1 MNTKPFILLCF
12 LSALLLISAVAT
24 QPSKDG
30 RQASGAAEESDTDVV
45 ELQGWGGGPGWGYGG
60 RGGWGGGGWGGGRH
74 GGWGYGG
81 RGGWGGGGWGYGG
94 RGGWGGGGW
103 GHGV

>member
-1 MNTKPFILLCF
+1 MNTKSLFFLCF

-24 QPSKDG
+24 EPSKDG
-30 RQASGAAEESDTDVV
+30 RQGSSAAEESDTDMVD
-45 ELQGWGGGPGWGYGG
+45 LQGWGYGG

-81 RGGWGGGGWGYGG
+81 RGGGWGYGG